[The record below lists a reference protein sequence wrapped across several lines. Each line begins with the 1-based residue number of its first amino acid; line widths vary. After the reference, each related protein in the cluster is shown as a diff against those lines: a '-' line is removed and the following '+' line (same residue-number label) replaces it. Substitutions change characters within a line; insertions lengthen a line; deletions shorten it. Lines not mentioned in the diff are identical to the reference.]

1 MVLNKS
7 LSYKIT
13 FLFFLIYLI
22 VSNILIPKA
31 YADCIVDGIEFDI
44 GGRAGSGVTAVDR
57 SNPITLAE
65 IKGWDAT
72 EDDVSTCDVSHLTD
86 LVEAFRSQ
94 SSFNDDIGSWDTSSI
109 TNMRS
114 MFFHATVF
122 NQNIRNWSVGSSTT
136 VTNMFISATAMI
148 NSYSGTSGFG
158 NTPTISTFFNQ
169 STNSAPMANAGSDQS
184 VSSAT
189 SVTLDGTNSSDAD
202 NDSLTYS
209 WTQTSGTTV
218 TLSST
223 TVSQPTFTAPTA
235 ASTTTLI
242 FSLIVTDTESANSSA
257 DTVTFIVN
265 PLAPTAAF
273 NQVKS

>member
-114 MFFHATVF
+114 MFFHAKAF
-122 NQNIRNWSVGSSTT
+122 NQNIGSW
-136 VTNMFISATAMI
+136 
-148 NSYSGTSGFG
+148 
-158 NTPTISTFFNQ
+158 
-169 STNSAPMANAGSDQS
+169 D
-184 VSSAT
+184 VSR
-189 SVTLDGTNSSDAD
+189 V
-202 NDSLTYS
+202 
-209 WTQTSGTTV
+209 
-218 TLSST
+218 
-223 TVSQPTFTAPTA
+223 
-235 ASTTTLI
+235 
-242 FSLIVTDTESANSSA
+242 
-257 DTVTFIVN
+257 
-265 PLAPTAAF
+265 
-273 NQVKS
+273 